1 MNTPDLFTLA
11 SLTESINQIPA
22 LPTKIGNSKLF
33 TPKPISTTQVMI
45 DEKQGKLSLVAN
57 TSRRDAGA
65 PAASATR
72 KARSFTT
79 THLPQRG
86 TLLAEDYQGVRGFG
100 AESEAD
106 PIAKVLIDRLQEL
119 RNNVDA
125 TREYHK
131 ICAIRGQIL
140 DADGTVI
147 ENLYTGF
154 GVSQETVNLSL
165 ASNTAPNTKIRE
177 AMRKSEKVLGAML
190 VNGFR
195 AYCSPDF
202 FDALVEN
209 AAVKAAYANWQAAQ
223 DRLAGDMRSGFTHAG
238 VEWIEYAAQ
247 IGDKKF
253 VPDGEAYLFPVAQGI
268 FIEALA
274 PANYLET
281 INTLGKEYYAK
292 AQPLPFDKGYDLEAQ
307 SNPLALNLLPAA
319 TIKLLKA

>member
-1 MNTPDLFTLA
+1 MNTADLFTLA
-11 SLTESINQIPA
+11 SLTETINNIPA
-22 LPTKIGNSKLF
+22 LPTKIGSSNLF
-33 TPKPISTTQVMI
+33 TPRPISTTQVVI
-45 DEKQGKLSLVAN
+45 DESQGKLSLVAN

-65 PAASATR
+65 PAARASR
-72 KARSFTT
+72 KARTFTT

-86 TLLAEDYQGVRGFG
+86 VLLAEDYQGVRGFG
-100 AESEAD
+100 AESEAE
-106 PIAKVLIDRLQEL
+106 PLAKALNDRLQEM

-140 DADGTVI
+140 DADGSVI

-154 GVSQETVNLSL
+154 EVSQETVNLSL
-165 ASNTAPNTKIRE
+165 ASNTAPNAKIRE
-177 AMRKSEKVLGAML
+177 AIRKSEKVLGARL
-190 VNGFR
+190 VSGFR

-223 DRLAGDMRSGFTHAG
+223 DRLGGDMRGGFTHGG

-292 AQPLPFDKGYDLEAQ
+292 SKVIDFDKGYDLEAQ
-307 SNPLALNLLPAA
+307 SNPLALNLLPSA